1 MGEMGGLRNV
11 ISELNGNTL
20 INKLHQLEN
29 DVVDVIITY
38 TVNPQKP
45 NKMVNTLTDVATGYK
60 LVQILYRQ

>member
-1 MGEMGGLRNV
+1 MGGLRNV